1 MLPEFKI
8 HEPILFG
15 IFLTFATIKLVGE
28 PKQQN
33 LISAKKFVKRTGC
46 LQPSNS
52 LLEGFDLNSHPLVI
66 EDCTVVYARAYWHHW
81 SGGNIFNMRGKGGGS
96 GGYTITFKNIVV
108 EDPRP
113 TLQPYKILMEGK
125 YGYDL

>member
-8 HEPILFG
+8 YQPIQFG
-15 IFLTFATIKLVGE
+15 IFLTFATIKVVGE

-52 LLEGFDLNSHPLVI
+52 LLEKTWKIP
-66 EDCTVVYARAYWHHW
+66 
-81 SGGNIFNMRGKGGGS
+81 
-96 GGYTITFKNIVV
+96 V
-108 EDPRP
+108 ESVRKQ
-113 TLQPYKILMEGK
+113 LSKREQCF
-125 YGYDL
+125 